1 MGILHQITKRKMKL
15 ST

>member
-1 MGILHQITKRKMKL
+1 MGILHQITKRKLKL